1 MERNTRQRGAIRRA
15 FQRTDRPL
23 STTEVLELARSE
35 VGRLGVATV
44 YRNIRAMLDEG
55 WLVPV
60 ELPGEAPRYELPGKA
75 HHHHF
80 HCRRCN
86 GVFEVPGCV
95 ATLDSML
102 PPGFTLESHAVVLYG
117 SCPEC
122 AKAH

>member
-23 STTEVLELARSE
+23 STAEVLDFARAE
-35 VGRLGVATV
+35 VGRLGIATV

-60 ELPGEAPRYELPGKA
+60 ELPGEVTRYEVHGKA

-80 HCRRCN
+80 QCRHCNR
-86 GVFEVPGCV
+86 VFEVPGCV
-95 ATLDSML
+95 GTLAAIL
-102 PPGFTLESHAVVLYG
+102 PPGFTLEDHEVVLYG
-117 SCPEC
+117 RCPEC
-122 AKAH
+122 AEPS